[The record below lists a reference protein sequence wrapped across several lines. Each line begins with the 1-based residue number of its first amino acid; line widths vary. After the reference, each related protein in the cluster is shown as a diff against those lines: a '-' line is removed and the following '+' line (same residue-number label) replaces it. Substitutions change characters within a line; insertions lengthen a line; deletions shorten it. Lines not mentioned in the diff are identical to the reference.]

1 VDVTGSYA
9 LGWWLCAALAVLA
22 IPLLLLSTP
31 PEALL
36 ARYRPEAATALADA
50 PLGAT
55 AH

>member
-1 VDVTGSYA
+1 MKKFLT
-9 LGWWLCAALAVLA
+9 ALAIVLA